1 MILNEMYLHEMKEHI
16 KDMQGGYFIGHGL
29 TKEAVLSNTDTM
41 KRLWTIY
48 QKDVEDYD
56 CDRAFSLGDAL
67 NEVFGPE
74 PKTDEPKY
82 CCLFCGSKRF
92 IGHQLILAEVYV
104 NENGDFDDNLPGG
117 LEAHIYDSE
126 RPYGPFTCDK
136 CGNEFDELPKCQT
149 VKLA

>member
-82 CCLFCGSKRF
+82 CC
-92 IGHQLILAEVYV
+92 
-104 NENGDFDDNLPGG
+104 
-117 LEAHIYDSE
+117 
-126 RPYGPFTCDK
+126 PFADLNALSGTSLS
-136 CGNEFDELPKCQT
+136 GPKCT
-149 VKLA
+149 